1 MEEILKPSQVAAL
14 LQVHVKTVYRIAEH
28 GEIPGKRIGRSWRF
42 SKTDI
47 LDLATHKPVKEPIAK
62 ANGNEGQN
70 RHKMQRRV
78 LLQEITQAIT
88 STLDLRGVL
97 EMLMEKVDLLLPY
110 TVVLV
115 WLVNRESG
123 DLERTVCRNLDEKE
137 WKGRNPSDIP
147 DLPKAVVKNKVP
159 VVVINIQT
167 DPRTRDPGFFRSQGL
182 MSHLGVPLIAKGE
195 VLGVLSFFT
204 REEHQFSDEE
214 IEFLSV
220 LAGQAAIAIHNSQLY
235 DQLKR
240 RTHEL
245 SALHAVTTAAS
256 QSLELEPVL
265 QEVIKKITEIFQFD
279 ATRIFL
285 FNPQMNE
292 LHLRASFE
300 AKPEFLAQ
308 VQCFQWGKGNVGKV
322 AETGEPMIFEDIKS
336 DPRYLKISQS
346 KVAQKAG
353 FSFFA
358 VFPIKTKLRT
368 VGTIV
373 CIGQMPRSLTP
384 DETQLITSMA
394 GQIGVTVENANL
406 FQETVVRAKEL
417 STLYSVA
424 TVVNQYLDVDSI
436 MRSVMQKV
444 LEIFDFDAARTY
456 LANSSGEELQLVS
469 HTGSSKEL
477 LPSMSYRS
485 GDGITGMVFK
495 GGEPILFEDIQNDP
509 EFRKL
514 SQSRVLL
521 KGGFRGLFSIP
532 IATKGKIIGVMNF
545 ASKNPHRFSPEE
557 VRLIRSI
564 ASHVGIAV
572 ENATLYR
579 MSRRREEIQALLK
592 EFSQDI
598 TSLNIDN
605 LLKKLT
611 DKVREVFQ
619 VDICDVRV
627 KGEKTWQVPGV
638 LGIEADR
645 VRSGSTGSSRGRSSW
660 IIKNRKP
667 LSIPDITK
675 ETEIPIGETTRRIGA
690 RSYLGVPLMTRGG
703 EVVAVLRAMTYQPR
717 EYTEEEVQL
726 LQQLAN
732 GTAIAMEN
740 ASLFQEVR
748 QKSGELEA
756 LVKINKDIAAL
767 LDRDVLLPRIAEE
780 ARMLLKAEGSNF
792 RLVEGEFLEHYSSIH
807 GEGVRFRPR
816 LRLGE
821 SLTGRIIRENRVVVI
836 RHVAEDS
843 TIIEEHREKLR
854 KAGFHAY
861 LGVPLQIG
869 GRVVGA
875 INLYCKEEREFSN
888 EDVTMISAFAD
899 QAAIAVENSQ
909 LYERTKKQAL
919 QLRKD
924 VEELKGAEEEIR
936 KLNEGL
942 EQRVLQRTSE
952 LEAANK
958 ELEAFSY
965 SVSHDL
971 RAPLRAI
978 DGFSRIL
985 IEEHAP
991 QLLPECQRYLRLVH
1005 DNAQQMGCLI
1015 DDLLTFSRLNR
1026 QPVKKQ
1032 TVAPAKLVQEVLK
1045 DLRSEQG
1052 ERRFE
1057 ITVGDLPVCQGDPA
1071 LLKLVFINLLSN
1083 AFKFTRR
1090 REVAEIEIGCRE
1102 EDDERIYFVRDNGVA
1117 FDMKYIDK
1125 LFGVFQR
1132 LHRAEDYEGTGVGLA
1147 TVQRIIHRHGGRVWA
1162 SAKLNEGATFYFTL
1176 ERGTRHD

>member
-1 MEEILKPSQVAAL
+1 M
-14 LQVHVKTVYRIAEH
+14 
-28 GEIPGKRIGRSWRF
+28 
-42 SKTDI
+42 
-47 LDLATHKPVKEPIAK
+47 
-62 ANGNEGQN
+62 
-70 RHKMQRRV
+70 
-78 LLQEITQAIT
+78 
-88 STLDLRGVL
+88 
-97 EMLMEKVDLLLPY
+97 
-110 TVVLV
+110 
-115 WLVNRESG
+115 
-123 DLERTVCRNLDEKE
+123 
-137 WKGRNPSDIP
+137 
-147 DLPKAVVKNKVP
+147 
-159 VVVINIQT
+159 
-167 DPRTRDPGFFRSQGL
+167 
-182 MSHLGVPLIAKGE
+182 
-195 VLGVLSFFT
+195 
-204 REEHQFSDEE
+204 
-214 IEFLSV
+214 
-220 LAGQAAIAIHNSQLY
+220 
-235 DQLKR
+235 
-240 RTHEL
+240 
-245 SALHAVTTAAS
+245 
-256 QSLELEPVL
+256 
-265 QEVIKKITEIFQFD
+265 
-279 ATRIFL
+279 
-285 FNPQMNE
+285 
-292 LHLRASFE
+292 
-300 AKPEFLAQ
+300 
-308 VQCFQWGKGNVGKV
+308 
-322 AETGEPMIFEDIKS
+322 
-336 DPRYLKISQS
+336 
-346 KVAQKAG
+346 
-353 FSFFA
+353 
-358 VFPIKTKLRT
+358 
-368 VGTIV
+368 
-373 CIGQMPRSLTP
+373 
-384 DETQLITSMA
+384 
-394 GQIGVTVENANL
+394 L
-406 FQETVVRAKEL
+406 FQETVTKAKEL

-424 TVVNQYLDVDSI
+424 TVVNQNLDVDSI

-456 LANSSGEELQLVS
+456 LADSSGEELQLVA

-477 LPSMSYRS
+477 LPNMSYRP
-485 GDGITGMVFK
+485 GDGITGKVFK

-521 KGGFRGLFSIP
+521 KGGFRGLFSMP

-579 MSRRREEIQALLK
+579 ETQRREEIQGLLK
-592 EFSQDI
+592 ELGQNI
-598 TSLNIDN
+598 TSLDIDN
-605 LLKKLT
+605 LLKMFT
-611 DKVREVFQ
+611 DKVRKVFQ

-627 KGEKTWQVPGV
+627 NRKKTWQVLGV
-638 LGIEADR
+638 SGIEAER
-645 VRSGSTGSSRGRSSW
+645 VRSGSTGTSRGRSSW

-675 ETEIPIGETTRRIGA
+675 ETEIPIGETTRRIGL
-690 RSYLGVPLMTRGG
+690 RSYLGVPLFSSGG
-703 EVVAVLRAMTYQPR
+703 EVVAVLRVMTYQPR
-717 EYTEEEVQL
+717 EFTQEEVQL

-740 ASLFQEVR
+740 ANLFQEVR
-748 QKSGELEA
+748 QKSRELEA

-780 ARMLLKAEGSNF
+780 ARSLLKAEGSNF

-807 GEGVRFRPR
+807 GEGVGFRPR

-836 RHVAEDS
+836 RHVAEDP
-843 TIIEEHREKLR
+843 TVIEEHREKLR

-869 GRVVGA
+869 GRVIGV
-875 INLYCKEEREFSN
+875 INLYCKKEREFTN

-909 LYERTKKQAL
+909 LYERTKEQAL

-924 VEELKGAEEEIR
+924 VEELKEAEEEIR

-985 IEEHAP
+985 MEEHAP
-991 QLLPECQRYLRLVH
+991 QLNPESQRYLRLVK

-1015 DDLLTFSRLNR
+1015 DDLLTFSRLSR

-1032 TVAPAKLVQEVLK
+1032 TVSPAELVHEVLK
-1045 DLRSEQG
+1045 DLRSVQDG
-1052 ERRFE
+1052 RRIE
-1057 ITVGDLPVCQGDPA
+1057 IAVGDLPVCQSDPA

-1090 REVAEIEIGCRE
+1090 REVAVIEVGCLE
-1102 EDDERIYFVRDNGVA
+1102 EDGERIYFVRDNGVA
-1117 FDMKYIDK
+1117 FDMKYVDK

-1176 ERGTRHD
+1176 ERGTCHD